1 MSFKFYIQLFCK
13 LFSLLII
20 CCLLINCANTKP
32 AGNSIKLIKGDFIIK
47 TLPEKEIIID
57 APRMLLLSQEQ
68 IEEKLGKSTP
78 MLVFDGV
85 EERVYLVKSKN
96 SQESVEVHFGYFN
109 SKPSFCRLYT
119 GSISDWETALNLV
132 GIDTGHFYSQE
143 SSTGKNYWYRGDF
156 ENYLFDLTAIIYQ
169 ADDVIINSGIDA
181 VLVEIYLSDEIV
193 FQAKRIIGKAK
204 TGASGR
210 REIEKIKNKLKT
222 ISEKD
227 EEYSS
232 AQQLIK
238 EIDEILPKTNL

>member
-1 MSFKFYIQLFCK
+1 
-13 LFSLLII
+13 
-20 CCLLINCANTKP
+20 
-32 AGNSIKLIKGDFIIK
+32 
-47 TLPEKEIIID
+47 
-57 APRMLLLSQEQ
+57 
-68 IEEKLGKSTP
+68 
-78 MLVFDGV
+78 
-85 EERVYLVKSKN
+85 
-96 SQESVEVHFGYFN
+96 
-109 SKPSFCRLYT
+109 
-119 GSISDWETALNLV
+119 
-132 GIDTGHFYSQE
+132 
-143 SSTGKNYWYRGDF
+143 
-156 ENYLFDLTAIIYQ
+156 LTAIIYQ